1 MRDRER
7 WKGCVDLASYINR
20 ATFSGSKRNLIF
32 NFASTRAERITRQR
46 RKGKEKNCA
55 CMVKRKGNRAGMV
68 KRKGNHAATV
78 KRKGNCTVTVLLGK
92 EEKERKQA
100 RAATAF
106 GAMLAA

>member
-7 WKGCVDLASYINR
+7 WKGCIDLASYINR

-55 CMVKRKGNRAGMV
+55 CMVKRKGN
-68 KRKGNHAATV
+68 HTATV

>member
-1 MRDRER
+1 
-7 WKGCVDLASYINR
+7 
-20 ATFSGSKRNLIF
+20 
-32 NFASTRAERITRQR
+32 
-46 RKGKEKNCA
+46 
-55 CMVKRKGNRAGMV
+55 MVKRKGNRAGMV